1 MVAMS
6 RRGGRL
12 QAGVVEGFYGPP
24 WSHRE
29 RLDLLAAAPA
39 LGLDTYL
46 YAPKDDPWHRG
57 RWREPYPPDALA
69 RLGEL
74 AAAARDAGV
83 AFVWSAA
90 PGLSMR
96 YADDA
101 EHAALAAKALAPP
114 PAPRATP

>member
-57 RWREPYPPDALA
+57 RWREPWVGRGWAHGGV
-69 RLGEL
+69 LG
-74 AAAARDAGV
+74 R
-83 AFVWSAA
+83 
-90 PGLSMR
+90 
-96 YADDA
+96 A
-101 EHAALAAKALAPP
+101 E
-114 PAPRATP
+114 